1 MSETR
6 DPSATDP
13 VGLRQSLSLSMLTLY
28 GLGTTIGA
36 GIYVLIGRI
45 AERAGMLAPLSFV
58 LAAALTAFTALS
70 YAEFAVRHPRSGGEA
85 IFVKRAFG
93 RDDLAA
99 LVGWMVIVTG
109 VVSSAALAHG
119 FAGYL
124 RSFVPIPEWLAIG
137 SVMAVIGLLAA
148 WGIGQSVAAAALV
161 TVLEIGGLVMLIAIG
176 AGAFA
181 DLPERL
187 SEFLPSLAGGSG
199 TGLIGATFLA
209 FFAFIG
215 FGDMGNVAE
224 EGKDGRRT
232 LPAAIMLTLGIT
244 TILYILVALV
254 CVLSVPIAA
263 LGTSE
268 APLVL
273 VAATRMPLAGQLLAL
288 VGTVAVLNGV
298 LIQVIMSSRVLYGM
312 AREGW
317 IHPRIGR
324 VHPRTRTPLLATG
337 LVSLV
342 VVVLALSF
350 PIDTLAEFTSLL
362 VLLVAV
368 LVNAALAWIKW
379 RGAAPA
385 GPFDLPLFIPI
396 VGFLVSVAFAILIA
410 RDLIG

>member
-209 FFAFIG
+209 FFKTA
-215 FGDMGNVAE
+215 VC
-224 EGKDGRRT
+224 
-232 LPAAIMLTLGIT
+232 
-244 TILYILVALV
+244 ALV
-254 CVLSVPIAA
+254 L
-263 LGTSE
+263 T
-268 APLVL
+268 
-273 VAATRMPLAGQLLAL
+273 MLAL
-288 VGTVAVLNGV
+288 R
-298 LIQVIMSSRVLYGM
+298 IM
-312 AREGW
+312 AIE
-317 IHPRIGR
+317 
-324 VHPRTRTPLLATG
+324 TPWLA
-337 LVSLV
+337 S
-342 VVVLALSF
+342 
-350 PIDTLAEFTSLL
+350 
-362 VLLVAV
+362 
-368 LVNAALAWIKW
+368 
-379 RGAAPA
+379 
-385 GPFDLPLFIPI
+385 
-396 VGFLVSVAFAILIA
+396 
-410 RDLIG
+410 